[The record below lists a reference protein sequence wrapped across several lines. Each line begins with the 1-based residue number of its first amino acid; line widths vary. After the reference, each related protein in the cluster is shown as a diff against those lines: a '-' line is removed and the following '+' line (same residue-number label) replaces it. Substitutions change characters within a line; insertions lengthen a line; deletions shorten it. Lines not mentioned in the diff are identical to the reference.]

1 MALAGLSTLGVKLGY
16 ASGSSKPSAL
26 TELTRINSIGGIS
39 LSTESI
45 DASSL
50 VDEVTRRIAG
60 RADTDENLPVTINAT
75 DATIGEWESL
85 ITVFEGLTG
94 EAELWFEVYHP
105 RLTKGFWF
113 KAEPP
118 KKLPMP
124 EMGQNQLLTME
135 INLVVTEYVGME
147 TAVAP
152 TASGDTSGDT
162 TGTT

>member
-16 ASGSSKPSAL
+16 AVGATQPESF

-39 LSTESI
+39 LSTEAI
-45 DASSL
+45 DASAL
-50 VDEVTRRIAG
+50 VDDVTRRVAG
-60 RADTDENLPVTINAT
+60 RADTDETLPITINAT
-75 DATIGEWESL
+75 DATIAEWESV
-85 ITVFEGLTG
+85 ITAFNGLTTG
-94 EAELWFEVYHP
+94 QEVWFEVYHP
-105 RLTKGFWF
+105 RLTKGFFF

-135 INLVVTEYVGME
+135 INVVVTEYVGMA

-152 TASGDTSGDT
+152 TT
-162 TGTT
+162 T